1 MKRILVVL
9 MTVLMLCALCGCG
22 AKESTDE
29 TADENKGNETEVV
42 DEQTSDEEVVTVE
55 DPTEPYLV
63 MTSSFETSVGE
74 AKVELNLGNNGYYK
88 GSADLGNYGN
98 KEFASGTWTKEGDTI
113 TLSDANGNEY
123 VSTVEGDNV
132 QIVGTW
138 DVGAMVGTEMTL
150 VVAKADVE
158 SYK

>member
-9 MTVLMLCALCGCG
+9 MTVLMLCTLCGCG
-22 AKESTDE
+22 TKESTDE
-29 TADENKGNETEVV
+29 TVDENKENETEVV

-74 AKVELNLGNNGYYK
+74 AKVELNLGN
-88 GSADLGNYGN
+88 YGN
-98 KEFASGTWTKEGDTI
+98 KEFASGTWTKDGDTI

-138 DVGAMVGTEMTL
+138 DVGAMVDTEMTL

-158 SYK
+158 NYK

>member
-1 MKRILVVL
+1 MKRILVML
-9 MTVLMLCALCGCG
+9 MTVLMFCTLCGCG
-22 AKESTDE
+22 AKENTDV
-29 TADENKGNETEVV
+29 AVDDNKSNETEVI
-42 DEQTSDEEVVTVE
+42 DEQISDEEVVTIE

-63 MTSSFETSVGE
+63 MTSTFETSVGE
-74 AKVELNLGNNGYYK
+74 AKVELNLGDNGYYK

-98 KEFASGTWTKEGDTI
+98 KEFASGTWTKDGDTI
-113 TLSDANGNEY
+113 TLYDANGNEY

-132 QIVGTW
+132 QVVGAW

-158 SYK
+158 SY